1 MRYANIDFNNIANG
15 PGISVSVY
23 LQGCPFKCDG
33 CFNPET
39 WDFNGGK
46 EFGYQ
51 ELQSIIEGLNKN
63 GVQRHLSILGGEP
76 LCPENLFQTF
86 LIIQTVKEKYP
97 NIEIYLWTG
106 YTYKELQEREQL
118 EKKLT
123 QILDT
128 IDVLIDGRFIKELKD
143 LTLNMRGS
151 SNQEIINLKERRKI
165 NE

>member
-1 MRYANIDFNNIANG
+1 MRYANIDFNNVANG

-33 CFNPET
+33 CFNSET